1 MKILILGNNDVG
13 LYKFRGELLER
24 LLEEKHEVYISLPYG
39 SFVPKMTEMGCVF
52 LDTPIERRGTDPLK
66 DLSLL
71 QNYRK
76 LLKQIRPDIV
86 LTYTIKPN
94 VYGGL
99 ACQMEK
105 VPYIANVTGLGSA
118 VENGGILQKVTSVL
132 YKMGLK
138 KAKKIFF
145 QNEANLEFMREHKIV
160 NDHYDLIPG
169 SGVNLEHFTCSDLPK
184 KDTIDFVYVGRMM
197 KEKGFEL
204 YLHAAEA
211 IRENYPQTRFHLCG
225 DDEDNYRELVR
236 ELEEKGIV
244 IYHGRIDDMAS
255 IYRSIDCTVH
265 PTYYPEG
272 MSNVLLESLA
282 CGRPIITTDRPG
294 CREIVEDGINGFVVK
309 QRDQKDLIAKI
320 EKFLSLSLEERRQ
333 LGLNGR
339 KKVEEQFDRQ
349 IVINKYLESI
359 YE

>member
-1 MKILILGNNDVG
+1 
-13 LYKFRGELLER
+13 
-24 LLEEKHEVYISLPYG
+24 
-39 SFVPKMTEMGCVF
+39 
-52 LDTPIERRGTDPLK
+52 
-66 DLSLL
+66 
-71 QNYRK
+71 
-76 LLKQIRPDIV
+76 
-86 LTYTIKPN
+86 
-94 VYGGL
+94 
-99 ACQMEK
+99 
-105 VPYIANVTGLGSA
+105 
-118 VENGGILQKVTSVL
+118 
-132 YKMGLK
+132 
-138 KAKKIFF
+138 
-145 QNEANLEFMREHKIV
+145 
-160 NDHYDLIPG
+160 
-169 SGVNLEHFTCSDLPK
+169 
-184 KDTIDFVYVGRMM
+184 
-197 KEKGFEL
+197 
-204 YLHAAEA
+204 
-211 IRENYPQTRFHLCG
+211 
-225 DDEDNYRELVR
+225 
-236 ELEEKGIV
+236 
-244 IYHGRIDDMAS
+244 MAS